1 MQTEVTDNPADKRF
15 ELRTDGQVAGY
26 AAYRPGDAAV
36 TITHTEVDSAYEGQG
51 LGLVLVQGALDQ
63 LRERGVALVPQC
75 PFVRRFL
82 EKHEDYLDLVP
93 AADRDRFG
101 LPAAG

>member
-1 MQTEVTDNPADKRF
+1 VQTEVTDNPSENRF
-15 ELRTDGQVAGY
+15 EIRVDGKVPGYVAY
-26 AAYRPGDAAV
+26 WSDDDKV
-36 TITHTEVDSAYEGQG
+36 TLTHTEVDSAYEGQG
-51 LGLVLVQGALDQ
+51 LGSVLVRGTLDQ
-63 LRERGVALVPQC
+63 LRERGVAVVPQC

-82 EKHEDYLDLVP
+82 QRHPDYLDLVS